1 MGVSFG
7 ACLVVLLGLINAI
20 SKYFLN
26 VLEPWRFENLTILYL
41 GFCCLV
47 VQIHSCSTDDLKISV
62 SSRSSQG
69 SRDERLDTEISKSS
83 VEQEGI
89 WTTRQQDPRC

>member
-83 VEQEGI
+83 VEQE
-89 WTTRQQDPRC
+89 